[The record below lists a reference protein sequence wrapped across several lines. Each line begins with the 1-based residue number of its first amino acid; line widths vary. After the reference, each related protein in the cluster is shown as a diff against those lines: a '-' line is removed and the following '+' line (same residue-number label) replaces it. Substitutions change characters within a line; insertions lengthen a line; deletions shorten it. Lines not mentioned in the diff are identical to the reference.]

1 MCDNKLDSVKNISVK
16 IRRKL
21 SMNNTIESLMGH
33 RSIRQFTERGIGDE
47 LLGQLI
53 SAGQAAASSSFL
65 QGVTIIRITDQD
77 KRIKF
82 SELAGNQS
90 QIISAPEFLVFCA
103 DLNRSIRCCHK
114 HGTLPTEG
122 FTEQFI
128 IATVDT
134 ALYAQNVVVAA
145 ESKGLGI
152 CYIGAIRNDPTLA
165 ASLLGLPE
173 NVYPVFGLCIGYS
186 AEDPEVKPRLP
197 LSVILKEN
205 NYDSADEEEQINLY
219 DEVVRNY
226 YAERSGNKKSQSWS
240 EQMSGLLSSQA
251 RPHMRSFL
259 ASQGFEM
266 K

>member
-1 MCDNKLDSVKNISVK
+1 
-16 IRRKL
+16 
-21 SMNNTIESLMGH
+21 MNDTTESLIAH
-33 RSIRQFTERGIGDE
+33 RSIRQFTNKEIDNE
-47 LLGQLI
+47 LLVQLI

-65 QGVTIIRITDQD
+65 QGVTIIRITDKH
-77 KRIKF
+77 KRDKF
-82 SELAGNQS
+82 SKLAGGQS

-114 HGTLPTEG
+114 HGTSPTEG
-122 FTEQFI
+122 FMEQFI

-152 CYIGAIRNDPTLA
+152 CYIGAIRNDPSLA
-165 ASLLGLPE
+165 TSLLSLPK
-173 NVYPVFGLCIGYS
+173 NVYPVFGLCIGYP

-197 LSVILKEN
+197 VSVILKEN
-205 NYDSADEEEQINLY
+205 SYDSNDEEEQINLY

-251 RPHMRSFL
+251 RPHMRAFL

>member
-1 MCDNKLDSVKNISVK
+1 
-16 IRRKL
+16 
-21 SMNNTIESLMGH
+21 MNNTIESLMGH

-173 NVYPVFGLCIGYS
+173 NVCPVFGLCIGYS